1 MLNVSYTTIQGT
13 NTALSCADA
22 LLRQQILSSNLEVR
36 KMLVLSHGAE
46 KQQLRLASYQV
57 KLLSFQLHRSEGPG
71 AALRGECVVGCEQSD
86 FLTCCGLLCLV
97 QIRRRRLARLAGGPS
112 SQPSTPL
119 TSPQRETPPGP
130 PVVAPAAG
138 PSHSLGLNVH
148 SMTPATSPIGASG
161 RLAP

>member
-1 MLNVSYTTIQGT
+1 MPFRRPRDGKLWSECAKEFIC
-13 NTALSCADA
+13 LSD
-22 LLRQQILSSNLEVR
+22 VF
-36 KMLVLSHGAE
+36 M
-46 KQQLRLASYQV
+46 
-57 KLLSFQLHRSEGPG
+57 
-71 AALRGECVVGCEQSD
+71 
-86 FLTCCGLLCLV
+86 

-130 PVVAPAAG
+130 PAAAPTPG

-161 RLAP
+161 GLAFGAAMIIAFVSDVVVQPLTFRA